1 MSQPKSLGDNTSFL
15 LKGSSFTLTTLQ
27 LLTLDYETLHAQLAY
42 KVGQA
47 PKFFNHTPVVLDI
60 QKVSTVPVEIDF
72 IKLLN
77 IIRQHGLIPVGL
89 RGANPEQQS
98 RALALGLAMLPER
111 VNKEDA
117 GTPAAA
123 SPPQPVGAHAAPV
136 LASTTQNELAS
147 NTKLITT
154 PVRSGQQIYAR
165 GGDLIV
171 LASVGAGAEII
182 ADGHIHVYG
191 TLRGRALAGVNG
203 FDDARIFCHSLEAE
217 LVSVAGQ
224 YCVNDDLRK
233 SHWGKAVSIAL
244 EGDHLQIQPLS

>member
-1 MSQPKSLGDNTSFL
+1 MSQAKSLADNTSFL

-60 QKVSTVPVEIDF
+60 QKVCTVPIEIDF
-72 IKLLN
+72 VKLLN

-111 VNKEDA
+111 VNKDTNETTVTVA
-117 GTPAAA
+117 PA
-123 SPPQPVGAHAAPV
+123 S
-136 LASTTQNELAS
+136 NELSS
-147 NTKLITT
+147 NTKLITQ

-165 GGDLIV
+165 GGDLIIM
-171 LASVGAGAEII
+171 ASVGAGAEII

-203 FDDARIFCHSLEAE
+203 FDDARIFCSCLEAE

-224 YCVNDDLRK
+224 YCVNDDLRS

-244 EGDHLQIQPLS
+244 EGDHLQIHPLS

>member
-1 MSQPKSLGDNTSFL
+1 MSQAKSLADNTSFL

-27 LLTLDYETLHAQLAY
+27 LLTLDYETLHAQLGY

-60 QKVSTVPVEIDF
+60 QKVTTIPVEIDF

-89 RGANPEQQS
+89 RGGNPEQQS
-98 RALALGLAMLPER
+98 RALALGLAVLPER
-111 VNKEDA
+111 INA
-117 GTPAAA
+117 GA
-123 SPPQPVGAHAAPV
+123 QQAAPETSQTAPPPAPT
-136 LASTTQNELAS
+136 LKNELS
-147 NTKLITT
+147 TNTKLITQ

-165 GGDLIV
+165 GGDLIIM
-171 LASVGAGAEII
+171 ASVGAGSEVI

-191 TLRGRALAGVNG
+191 ALRGRALAGVNG
-203 FDDARIFCHSLEAE
+203 FDEARIFCSCLEAE

-224 YCVNDDLRK
+224 YCVNDDLRS

>member
-1 MSQPKSLGDNTSFL
+1 MSQAKSLGDNTSFV

-27 LLTLDYETLHAQLAY
+27 LLTLDYETLHQQLGH

-60 QKVSTVPVEIDF
+60 QKVANIPVEIDF

-77 IIRQHGLIPVGL
+77 IIRQHGLICVGL
-89 RGANPEQQS
+89 RGGNPEQQS
-98 RALALGLAMLPER
+98 RALALGLAVLPER
-111 VNKEDA
+111 
-117 GTPAAA
+117 G
-123 SPPQPVGAHAAPV
+123 VGAPEPGVGADINRPEPA
-136 LASTTQNELAS
+136 Q
-147 NTKLITT
+147 TKLITQ

-203 FDDARIFCHSLEAE
+203 CNEARIFCSCLEAE
-217 LVSVAGQ
+217 LISVAGQ
-224 YCVNDDLRK
+224 YCVNDDLRN
-233 SHWGKAVSIAL
+233 SHWGKAVSITL

>member
-1 MSQPKSLGDNTSFL
+1 MSQAKSLGDNTSFL

-27 LLTLDYETLHAQLAY
+27 LLTLDYESLHAQLGD

-60 QKVSTVPVEIDF
+60 QKVTTIPIDIDF

-89 RGANPEQQS
+89 RGGDPEQQS
-98 RALALGLAMLPER
+98 RALALGLAVLPER
-111 VNKEDA
+111 INKEQE
-117 GTPAAA
+117 PAQANTLTA
-123 SPPQPVGAHAAPV
+123 VPAPQPV
-136 LASTTQNELAS
+136 NELSS
-147 NTKLITT
+147 NTKLITQ

-165 GGDLIV
+165 GGDLIIM
-171 LASVGAGAEII
+171 ASVGAGSEII

-203 FDDARIFCHSLEAE
+203 FDEARIFCTSLEAE

-224 YCVNDDLRK
+224 YCVNDDLRT

-244 EGDHLQIQPLS
+244 QGDHLQIHPLS

>member
-1 MSQPKSLGDNTSFL
+1 MSQAKSLSDSPSFL

-27 LLTLDYETLHAQLAY
+27 LLTLDYDTLHSQLGY

-60 QKVSTVPVEIDF
+60 QKVASIPVEIDF
-72 IKLLN
+72 VKLLN
-77 IIRQHGLIPVGL
+77 IIRQYGLIPVGL
-89 RGANPEQQS
+89 RGGNPDQQS
-98 RALALGLAMLPER
+98 RALALGLAVLPER
-111 VNKEDA
+111 LQKES
-117 GTPAAA
+117 GTDREQPAV
-123 SPPQPVGAHAAPV
+123 PQPMG
-136 LASTTQNELAS
+136 NELSS
-147 NTKLITT
+147 NTKLITQ

-165 GGDLIV
+165 GGDLIIM
-171 LASVGAGAEII
+171 ASVGAGAEII

-203 FDDARIFCHSLEAE
+203 FNEARIFCNCLEAE

-224 YCVNDDLRK
+224 YCVNDDLRN
-233 SHWGKAVSIAL
+233 SHWGKAVSITL

>member
-1 MSQPKSLGDNTSFL
+1 MSQAKSLGDNTSFL

-27 LLTLDYETLHAQLAY
+27 LLTLDYETLHSQLGY

-60 QKVSTVPVEIDF
+60 QKVASIPVEIDF

-89 RGANPEQQS
+89 RGGNPDQQS
-98 RALALGLAMLPER
+98 RALALGLAVLPER
-111 VNKEDA
+111 GVGA
-117 GTPAAA
+117 QHAAPEA
-123 SPPQPVGAHAAPV
+123 VPPQPVV
-136 LASTTQNELAS
+136 NELSS
-147 NTKLITT
+147 NTKLITQ

-171 LASVGAGAEII
+171 MSSVGAGAEII

-203 FDDARIFCHSLEAE
+203 FNEARIFCNCLEAE

-224 YCVNDDLRK
+224 YCVNDDLRN
-233 SHWGKAVSIAL
+233 SHWGKSVSINL

>member
-1 MSQPKSLGDNTSFL
+1 MSQAKSLGDNTSFM

-27 LLTLDYETLHAQLAY
+27 LLTLDYETLYAQLGY

-72 IKLLN
+72 VKLLN
-77 IIRQHGLIPVGL
+77 IVRQHGLIPVGL
-89 RGANPEQQS
+89 RGANPEQQD
-98 RALALGLAMLPER
+98 RALALGLAVLPER
-111 VNKEDA
+111 VNKEEQPKVNSPVA
-117 GTPAAA
+117 APA
-123 SPPQPVGAHAAPV
+123 PQPA
-136 LASTTQNELAS
+136 NELSS

-165 GGDLIV
+165 GGDLVV

-191 TLRGRALAGVNG
+191 ALRGRALAGVNG
-203 FDDARIFCHSLEAE
+203 FDEARIFCQSLEAE

-224 YCVNDDLRK
+224 YCVSDDLRK
-233 SHWGKAVSIAL
+233 SHWGKPVSISL
-244 EGDHLQIQPLS
+244 NGDHLQIHPL

>member
-1 MSQPKSLGDNTSFL
+1 MSQARPLTDTASFL

-27 LLTLDYETLHAQLAY
+27 LLTLDYDSLYAQLGY

-47 PKFFNHTPVVLDI
+47 PAFFNNTPVVLDI

-72 IKLLN
+72 VKLLN

-89 RGANPEQQS
+89 RGANPDQTS
-98 RALALGLAMLPER
+98 RALALGLAVLPER
-111 VNKEDA
+111 VNKETEQTAPLPA
-117 GTPAAA
+117 GK
-123 SPPQPVGAHAAPV
+123 QPEPKAK
-136 LASTTQNELAS
+136 NELSS
-147 NTKLITT
+147 NTKLIME

-165 GGDLIV
+165 GSDLVI

-191 TLRGRALAGVNG
+191 ALRGRALAGVNG
-203 FDDARIFCHSLEAE
+203 FDEARIFCQSLEAE

-233 SHWGKAVSIAL
+233 SHWGKSVSITL
-244 EGDHLQIQPLS
+244 NGDHLQIQAL

>member
-1 MSQPKSLGDNTSFL
+1 MSQAKSLENNISFL

-27 LLTLDYETLHAQLAY
+27 LLTLDYETLHAQLGY

-47 PKFFNHTPVVLDI
+47 PKFFNNTPVVLDI
-60 QKVSTVPVEIDF
+60 QKVTAIPVEIDF

-89 RGANPEQQS
+89 RGGNPEQQS
-98 RALALGLAMLPER
+98 RALALGLAVLPER
-111 VNKEDA
+111 VSGAQQVAPESP
-117 GTPAAA
+117 PAATPLPT
-123 SPPQPVGAHAAPV
+123 PPK
-136 LASTTQNELAS
+136 NELS
-147 NTKLITT
+147 TNTKLITQ

-171 LASVGAGAEII
+171 MASVGAGSEII

-191 TLRGRALAGVNG
+191 SLRGRALAGVNG
-203 FDDARIFCHSLEAE
+203 FDDARIFCSCLEAE

-224 YCVNDDLRK
+224 YCVNDDLRS

-244 EGDHLQIQPLS
+244 AGDHLQIQPLS

>member
-1 MSQPKSLGDNTSFL
+1 MSQAKSLGDNTSFL

-27 LLTLDYETLHAQLAY
+27 LLTLDYETLHAQLAH

-60 QKVSTVPVEIDF
+60 QKVSSIPVEIDF
-72 IKLLN
+72 TKLLN
-77 IIRQHGLIPVGL
+77 IIRQHGLIPVGM
-89 RGANPEQQS
+89 RGGNLEQQS
-98 RALALGLAMLPER
+98 RAMALGLAVLPER
-111 VNKEDA
+111 VNK
-117 GTPAAA
+117 PADEPQPASAA
-123 SPPQPVGAHAAPV
+123 PTQAPQPPQ
-136 LASTTQNELAS
+136 TNELS
-147 NTKLITT
+147 TNTKLITQ

-171 LASVGAGAEII
+171 MASVGAGSEII

-203 FDDARIFCHSLEAE
+203 FDDARIFCNCLEAE

-224 YCVNDDLRK
+224 YCVNDDLRA
-233 SHWGKAVSIAL
+233 SHWGKAVSIML